1 MSVARLKKS
10 IPLMLLLGAGGML
23 AWSIY
28 QKLADTAE
36 QTARKTDSLPVPV
49 EVAAIERGPIE
60 LRRIFTGTLQARA
73 EFVVAPKVGGRVEQL
88 NLDLAD
94 AVTRG
99 QVVAELD
106 DAEYVQAVARARADL
121 EVARANNAEA
131 ASLLQIA
138 ERELQRVDDLR
149 DRGVSS
155 ASQRDAAKAEQL
167 AKQALVLVTGAQIAR
182 AEADLEAARIRLGYT
197 QVTAGWRGG
206 SERRVVAERY
216 VDEGETVAANAP
228 LLRIVELD
236 PITAVF
242 FVTERDYARLR
253 TDQSATLSTDA
264 FPGQRFS
271 GTIARIAPV
280 FREATRQ
287 AKVELRVA
295 NPELQLKP
303 GMFARATVVLD
314 RVADAIIVAAEALT
328 KRDGREGVFLV
339 NGDGTSVAWHEVQPG
354 IRQDGRVQLTGEP
367 LSGRV
372 VILGQQLLD
381 DGKPIRIAG
390 AEAPDKP

>member
-1 MSVARLKKS
+1 
-10 IPLMLLLGAGGML
+10 MLLLGAGGML